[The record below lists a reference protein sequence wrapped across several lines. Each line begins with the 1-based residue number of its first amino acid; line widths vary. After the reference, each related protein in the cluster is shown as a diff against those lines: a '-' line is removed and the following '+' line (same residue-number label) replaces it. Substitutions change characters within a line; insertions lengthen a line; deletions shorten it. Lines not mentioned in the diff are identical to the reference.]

1 MLASPETEQSATT
14 GGYDLS
20 YPSVTQQPSDHS
32 IWVQPNAEGHWSWT
46 LIDGEGRI
54 DLEGAAPGRD
64 AALATARFASTT
76 IGALQRIGARRT

>member
-1 MLASPETEQSATT
+1 MS
-14 GGYDLS
+14 DLS
-20 YPSVTQQPSDHS
+20 ITPQPSDHS
-32 IWVQPNAEGHWSWT
+32 IWVQPNADGRWSWT

-64 AALATARFASTT
+64 AALATARFASNT